1 MQKQING
8 PEIARKGLRRLL
20 ASLPLIGLLAMVGVI
35 IVLQS
40 WIASEGKS
48 IQAAKAAALA
58 KEPEPINVV
67 ALELRPGPLNDRIN
81 LPGVVRPWVQLKV
94 VAEVP
99 GKIVAKQVAEGR
111 SVDQGAILALIDD
124 RDYRNALASA
134 SARYQA
140 AKASHDRLVRL
151 FKEQLA
157 TRAQL
162 DDAEALLN
170 TSKAAMDNAA
180 LDLER
185 CTIRSATAGVVD
197 RMPVEVG
204 QFLGSGDPVAEVL
217 QMERVKIEVGIP
229 ESDVDA
235 VRSIEQYRVTVDAL
249 KGRVFEGR
257 RHYLAKSAD
266 TLARTY
272 RLEIEVPN
280 PEGTLLPDM
289 FARVELVKRRIEDA
303 LSVPLFALVSQGNGQ
318 ALYVAENGKA
328 RLVPVQTGIQEG
340 WQVQIAHG
348 LAAGDRVIV
357 VGQRDTKDGAPVNLV
372 RTISSPEELNR

>member
-1 MQKQING
+1 MQNLSNIT
-8 PEIARKGLRRLL
+8 EIARKGLRRLF
-20 ASLPLIGLLAMVGVI
+20 ASLPLLSLLAMIGVI

-48 IQAAKAAALA
+48 IQSQKAAAMA
-58 KEPEPINVV
+58 KAPEPINVV
-67 ALELRPGPLNDRIN
+67 ALDIQPGPLNDRIS
-81 LPGVVRPWVQLKV
+81 LPGVVRPWVALKV

-99 GKIVAKQVAEGR
+99 GKIVAKKVAEGQN
-111 SVDQGAILALIDD
+111 VEQGAVLALIDD
-124 RDYRNALASA
+124 RDYRNAHASA
-134 SARYQA
+134 TASYQA
-140 AKASHDRLVRL
+140 AKASHDRLARL

-162 DDAEALLN
+162 DDVVALMN

-180 LDLER
+180 LNLER
-185 CTIRSATAGVVD
+185 CAIRSATAGVVD
-197 RMPVEVG
+197 RMHVEVG
-204 QFLGSGDPVAEVL
+204 QYLGSGDPVADVL
-217 QMERVKIEVGIP
+217 RMDRVKIEVGIP

-235 VRSIEQYRVTVDAL
+235 VRAIEHYQVSVDAL

-272 RLEIEVPN
+272 RLEIEVAN
-280 PEGTLLPDM
+280 PEGVLLPDM
-289 FARVELVKRRIEDA
+289 FARAEIVKQRIEDA
-303 LSVPLFALVSQGNGQ
+303 LSVPLFALISQQKGQ
-318 ALYVAENGKA
+318 AVYVAEAGKA

-340 WQVQIAHG
+340 WQVQIREG
-348 LAAGDRVIV
+348 LAAGAKVIV

-372 RTISSPEELNR
+372 RTVARAEELTQ